1 LDELGSNLRKYL
13 SNPASHRRAER
24 GGERKRNLKHVKQNG
39 FSQTFVFEHLNPK
52 MALKNR
58 SRNGVAVSA
67 DFEKPQQSTTAQSRA
82 SAQIEILNVL

>member
-1 LDELGSNLRKYL
+1 
-13 SNPASHRRAER
+13 
-24 GGERKRNLKHVKQNG
+24 
-39 FSQTFVFEHLNPK
+39 